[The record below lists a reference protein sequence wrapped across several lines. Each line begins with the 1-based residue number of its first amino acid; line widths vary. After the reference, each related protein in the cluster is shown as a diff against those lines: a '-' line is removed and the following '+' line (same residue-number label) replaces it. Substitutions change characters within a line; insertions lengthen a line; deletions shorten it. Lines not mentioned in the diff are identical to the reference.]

1 MSGTAIE
8 KRQGEQL
15 NIANRADE
23 QRQPATTYTPLV
35 DVYET
40 GEAFVFQADLP
51 GVKPADLDIRFE
63 NGVITLEGRVRPRQ
77 PQGAGYLWRE
87 YGVGHFYRQFS
98 LNTPVDADAIT
109 AELKNGE
116 LTLTVPKA
124 HVARAKKIA
133 INS

>member
-8 KRQGEQL
+8 KRQGEQVS
-15 NIANRADE
+15 IANRAQE
-23 QRQPATTYTPLV
+23 QRQPMTTYTPLV

-63 NGVITLEGRVRPRQ
+63 NGVITIEGRVEPRQ
-77 PQGAGYLWRE
+77 TQGAGYLWRE
-87 YGVGHFYRQFS
+87 YGVGNFYRQFT
-98 LNTPVDADAIT
+98 LNTPVDADAIS

-116 LTLTVPKA
+116 LTLTVPKSQK
-124 HVARAKKIA
+124 ARAKKIA
-133 INS
+133 IKS